1 MLPVDMNINFILA
14 QFEQRS
20 KKLGGLCFLFSLW
33 RKMKLLEEKVPAAHV
48 LFESLI
54 VGRNFIFKCDS
65 SFI

>member
-1 MLPVDMNINFILA
+1 
-14 QFEQRS
+14 
-20 KKLGGLCFLFSLW
+20 
-33 RKMKLLEEKVPAAHV
+33 MKLLEEKVPAAHV